1 MLVLVLSACNSYYM
15 STADKAYDTMA
26 YEKAI
31 HNYEKA
37 MRKEKEPESLLKLAN
52 AYRLRKEHLNAE
64 LTYAKIDHL
73 NVMDDEDYLNYAQV
87 LMSVGKYE
95 KAALVLDLVL
105 VKDPTNEMAQ
115 DLYFSCHGGQ
125 SFYADTTLYS
135 LKPIQFKGLKNCFAA
150 VPYANSIIFAADKEA
165 STNSAYN
172 WTGNSYLDIYSS
184 KQSIDGNWME
194 PEKLKGPINGK
205 YHEGP
210 AAFSPDMRTIYFTRT
225 NAEQKRLT
233 KDSASV
239 VHFKLFEAKVN
250 EKGEWANVTEFAF
263 DRDDHSTG
271 HPTISDNGK
280 ILYFVSDR
288 PGGYGG
294 TDIYMSRSVSGAWT
308 EPENLGP
315 TVNSSGNEMFPFIK
329 GDLLYFS
336 STGHFNMGGLDV
348 FRSRIVNGKWGEP
361 VNMLYPVNSPQDDM
375 AFVLNKDGQSGFLSS
390 DRSGSDMIYEFDSHP
405 PRLIVEG
412 TIINAGTSLPLA
424 GVEVRLQ
431 DMDTG
436 EEYTSL
442 TGAEGSF
449 MFDLLP
455 ERNYRVL
462 GSKDGLFTRSE
473 DISTMD
479 QLISRT
485 YHVDLYL
492 DEIIQDRSIVI
503 ENIYYDYDSWDLRA
517 EAAVELNKLVRL
529 FTDNPHLVFE
539 VGSHTDSRASDMY
552 NFLLSDMR
560 ARSAVDYLIYYGV
573 DPDKIV
579 AKGYGERR
587 LVNDCYNGVLCS
599 EEDHQKNRRAE
610 FKVIKINEIP

>member
-1 MLVLVLSACNSYYM
+1 MT
-15 STADKAYDTMA
+15 TADKAYAAMA

-31 HNYEKA
+31 RNYEKA
-37 MRKEKEPESLLKLAN
+37 MSKEKDPNSLLKLAN
-52 AYRLRKEHLNAE
+52 AYRLRNEHVNAE
-64 LTYAKIDHL
+64 VTYAKIDHL
-73 NVMDDEDYLNYAQV
+73 NIMTDDDYLNYARV

-95 KAALVLDLVL
+95 KAALLLDVVLI
-105 VKDPTNEMAQ
+105 KDPTNEMAQ

-125 SFYADTTLYS
+125 SFYSDTTLYS
-135 LKPIQFKGLKNCFAA
+135 LKPIQFTGLVNCFAA
-150 VPYANSIIFAADKEA
+150 VPYANSIVFAADQAA
-165 STNSAYN
+165 SSSSAYN

-225 NAEQKRLT
+225 NAEQKKLT
-233 KDSASV
+233 KDSASI
-239 VHFKLFEAKVN
+239 VHFKLFEAQIN
-250 EKGEWANVTEFAF
+250 EKGEWDNVTEFAF
-263 DRDDHSTG
+263 NRDDHSTG
-271 HPTISDNGK
+271 HPALADNGK
-280 ILYFVSDR
+280 TLYFVSDR

-294 TDIYMSRSVSGAWT
+294 TDIYMSRALSGAWT

-315 TVNSSGNEMFPFIK
+315 NVNTSGNEMFPFVK
-329 GDLLYFS
+329 GDLLFFS

-348 FRSRIVNGKWGEP
+348 FRSKNIDGKWSAA

-375 AFVLNKDGQSGFLSS
+375 SFILQKDGQSGFLSS
-390 DRSGSDMIYEFDSHP
+390 DRSGKDVIYEFDSHLP
-405 PRLIVEG
+405 TLLVEG
-412 TIINAGTSLPLA
+412 NILNAANSLSLA
-424 GVEVRLQ
+424 GVEVRLR
-431 DMDTG
+431 DIETG
-436 EEYTSL
+436 EEFTSL
-442 TGAEGSF
+442 TGPDGSF

-473 DISTMD
+473 DVSTVD

-587 LVNDCYNGVLCS
+587 LVNECYNGVLCS